1 MWPISN
7 VKTLSSKVAID
18 QQAHNHDILPEFA
31 RSNRYREEPT
41 REYLTEDYERF
52 ARDIGLNFSNPA
64 TLTQAVTHRSFEHG
78 NVRHMERLEY
88 LGQCVIQTFA
98 AEFLIDKVSA
108 EQLQTRIESY
118 KDTSIVGTIGKQI
131 GLNKLLRWVPVNLEE
146 VKKAE
151 ASGSY
156 VKPIGQKHV
165 TGRAMLALVGAIYHD
180 QGAFAAK
187 SFFHRHILPRHPTDH
202 IFAEKPLLQF
212 DNSILLK
219 TDL

>member
-1 MWPISN
+1 MFK
-7 VKTLSSKVAID
+7 VSS
-18 QQAHNHDILPEFA
+18 QQTYNNDILPEFA
-31 RSNRYREEPT
+31 RSNRYQEKPT
-41 REYLTEDYERF
+41 KEYLTEDYERF
-52 ARDIGLNFSNPA
+52 AKNIG
-64 TLTQAVTHRSFEHG
+64 R
-78 NVRHMERLEY
+78 
-88 LGQCVIQTFA
+88 CVIQTFA
-98 AEFLIDKVSA
+98 AEFLIDKVST
-108 EQLQTRIESY
+108 EQLQKRIESY

-146 VKKAE
+146 IKKAE
-151 ASGSY
+151 LSGSY

-187 SFFHRHILPRHPTDH
+187 KFFHRHIIPRHPTDH
-202 IFAEKPLLQF
+202 IFADKPILQF